1 MLRKRIVLTST
12 LLAFLGAPAVA
23 DAQAVVRPSSVAASA
38 TVPAGGA
45 STLALR
51 CPHPAVALNAAVT
64 SKGAG
69 VTVRRSV
76 PGDDANDWSFRLA
89 ATGAG
94 SRRVRAVLRCVS
106 LAPVRGV
113 AGARLAVSTRTAR
126 NTSIAPGD
134 ATTFRLGCGRAWIGT
149 GYGFSP
155 GAGDRVRIAAAV
167 PGPHGWRFR
176 LENVGSRP
184 ARPVVSARCLRRVA
198 TADGGERLSFSV
210 KRREFTDTVGPGAA
224 TFAHGCGSGWFSLA
238 AGSAV
243 DVSSPI
249 TLAGAFPSGARGGR
263 WLFRRA
269 GAGDE
274 VTSHLVCLA
283 RSSSFR

>member
-1 MLRKRIVLTST
+1 MRRQRLVLTST
-12 LLAFLGAPAVA
+12 VLALLGLPAAA
-23 DAQAVVRPSSVAASA
+23 DAQTVIRPSSVAAST

-51 CPHPAVALNAAVT
+51 CPQPAVALNAAVT
-64 SKGAG
+64 RKGAG

-94 SRRVRAVLRCVS
+94 SRRVRAVLRCVR
-106 LAPVRGV
+106 LEPVLGV
-113 AGARLAVSTRTAR
+113 SGARLAVSTRTAR
-126 NTSIAPGD
+126 NTAIAPGD
-134 ATTFRLGCGRAWIGT
+134 ATTFRLGCGRAWVGT

-184 ARPVVSARCLRRVA
+184 ARPVVSARCLRRVV
-198 TADGGERLSFSV
+198 TADGGEQLTFGV
-210 KRREFTDTVGPGAA
+210 KRREFTNTVGPGSARI
-224 TFAHGCGSGWFSLA
+224 AHSCGRGWFSLA
-238 AGSAV
+238 AGSVV

-249 TLAGAFPSGARGGR
+249 TLAAAFPSGARGGR
-263 WLFRRA
+263 WLFRGA
-269 GAGDE
+269 GAGDQ
-274 VTSHLVCLA
+274 VTTHLVCLA
-283 RSSSFR
+283 RSGSFR